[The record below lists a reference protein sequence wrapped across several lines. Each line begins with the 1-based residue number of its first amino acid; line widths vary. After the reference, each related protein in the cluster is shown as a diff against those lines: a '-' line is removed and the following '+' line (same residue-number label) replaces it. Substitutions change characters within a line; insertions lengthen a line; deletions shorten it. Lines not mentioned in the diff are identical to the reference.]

1 MQNQRQYSFDN
12 EGQVPEP
19 YYDQRRSPPR
29 QQVPQ
34 QYQAPSQQYQQQY
47 SPPRQTQPQQY
58 HSPPNPAAHPESSFN
73 RLRAARRYSQE
84 RNPGQQIPLQGY
96 GPPVSPPRLAAVPP
110 HRDAEGRLWGRE
122 LGYAD
127 RDSNLYEIVTPGAD
141 NFSERA
147 SGGLAGIAMGVADT
161 HARES
166 GLEAMRNTPGYDPRT
181 DMINPRQPQTF
192 DPRMQQQQ
200 AFNQPGFDPRQHPQQ
215 AFNQPGFDPR
225 QQPQQGFDPQQQGF
239 DPSMHPQQRYEQSM
253 QHPAQRMPEQ
263 SPYDRPPARG
273 EVSQSSL
280 TPLGAAAF
288 PPGMTTPQSRS
299 TASRSPHSF
308 NQEHYADVPYNRYS
322 RNMDPSLG
330 EVDPNMIE
338 DDGDEGLEYRNPNR
352 GSLLS
357 LGHHS
362 DRNAPAVTGAAAT
375 GGVLGAVGGLLGKK
389 GASGPGSGPQY
400 NPVNEYYGAGGNNY
414 DLGKGEDKSEW
425 LNKQSTGNKKLR
437 LIVAIL
443 VVLAILGGI
452 AGGVVGGILSKKHS
466 SQVPGQSASDDTATN
481 GDLNKDSTEIKALMN
496 NKNLHKVFPGIDYT
510 PMYTQY
516 PGCLTYPASQN
527 NVTRDLA
534 VLSQLTNTI
543 RLYGTDC
550 NQTELLLHSIDQLGL
565 NGTIK
570 VWMGVWQDTN
580 ATTNARQL
588 AQMYD
593 IFKKYGSASF
603 EGVIVGNEV
612 LFREDMTAA
621 QLGTIIDGVRT
632 NLTAMGIT
640 LPVASSD
647 LGDNWTAELADK
659 VDYLMANIHPFF
671 AGVTAEVAASWT
683 WDFWT
688 GHDTILKTDISKNI
702 ISETGWPSTGG
713 TDCGGATSCTVGSVA
728 GIPEMNTF
736 MDNWVCQALTN
747 STNYFWFEA
756 FDEPWKIQFDTPG
769 EEWEDKWGLM
779 DVNRNLKPG
788 VTIPDCGGKTV
799 S

>member
-1 MQNQRQYSFDN
+1 
-12 EGQVPEP
+12 
-19 YYDQRRSPPR
+19 
-29 QQVPQ
+29 
-34 QYQAPSQQYQQQY
+34 
-47 SPPRQTQPQQY
+47 
-58 HSPPNPAAHPESSFN
+58 
-73 RLRAARRYSQE
+73 
-84 RNPGQQIPLQGY
+84 
-96 GPPVSPPRLAAVPP
+96 VSPPRLPAPPP

-127 RDSNLYEIVTPGAD
+127 RDSNPLEIVTPGAD

-147 SGGLAGIAMGVADT
+147 SGGLAGIAMGVADA

-181 DMINPRQPQTF
+181 GMINPRQ
-192 DPRMQQQQ
+192 MQQQVP
-200 AFNQPGFDPRQHPQQ
+200 QP
-215 AFNQPGFDPR
+215 
-225 QQPQQGFDPQQQGF
+225 QGF

-253 QHPAQRMPEQ
+253 QLPPQRLPEQ
-263 SPYDRPPARG
+263 SPYDRPPPRG
-273 EVSQSSL
+273 EISQSSL

-288 PPGMTTPQSRS
+288 PPGMATPQSRS

-308 NQEHYADVPYNRYS
+308 NREPYADVPYNRYS

-330 EVDPNMIE
+330 EVDPHLIE

-357 LGHHS
+357 LGQHS
-362 DRNAPAVTGAAAT
+362 DRNAPAAGAAAT
-375 GGVLGAVGGLLGKK
+375 GGLLGAVGGILGKR
-389 GASGPGSGPQY
+389 GASGSGSGSGPQY
-400 NPVNEYYGAGGNNY
+400 NPVHEYNGTGGNNY

-437 LIVAIL
+437 LIVAII

-452 AGGVVGGILSKKHS
+452 AGGVVGGLLSKKNSS
-466 SQVPGQSASDDTATN
+466 SQVSGQSASSDTAAN
-481 GDLNKDSTEIKALMN
+481 GDLNKNSAEIQALMN

-516 PGCLTYPASQN
+516 PGCLTYPPSQN

-534 VLSQLTNTI
+534 VLSQLTNTV

-550 NQTELLLHSIDQLGL
+550 NQTEMLLHSIDQLGL

-570 VWMGVWQDTN
+570 VWMGVWLDTN

-593 IFKKYGSASF
+593 IFQKHGSASF

-612 LFREDMTAA
+612 LFREDMTAT
-621 QLGTIIDGVRT
+621 QLGDVIDGVRT

-688 GHDTILKTDISKNI
+688 THDTILKTDLTKNI
-702 ISETGWPSTGG
+702 ISETGWPSAGG
-713 TDCGGATSCTVGSVA
+713 TDCGGATTCTVGSVA
-728 GIPEMNTF
+728 GVTEMNTY
-736 MDNWVCQALTN
+736 MDNWVCQALAN
-747 STNYFWFEA
+747 GTNYFWFEA
-756 FDEPWKIQFDTPG
+756 FDEPWKIIYDTPG
-769 EEWEDKWGLM
+769 EDWEDKWGLM
-779 DVNRNLKPG
+779 DVNRNLKTG